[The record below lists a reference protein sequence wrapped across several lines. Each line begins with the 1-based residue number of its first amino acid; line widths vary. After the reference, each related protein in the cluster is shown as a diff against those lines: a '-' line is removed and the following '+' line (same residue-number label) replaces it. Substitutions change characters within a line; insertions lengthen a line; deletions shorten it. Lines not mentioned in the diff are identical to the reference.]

1 MRVRVTKLTVALA
14 SVAHASPVGRLLG
27 SSFGLPGSDA
37 TYDYV
42 IVGGGT
48 AGLTLA
54 SRLVEQKAGSV
65 AVVEAGSFYELGQS
79 NISQIP
85 ADTAF
90 YTGKSKNDTQPRTD
104 WGYITT
110 PQAGAF
116 NEELHYPRP
125 KMLGGCS
132 GRNYM
137 IYQRPT
143 VGAMDKWAETVN
155 DTSFTFAN
163 LLPWLEKS
171 VHFTPPNAELRL
183 ANATPEY
190 DASSFDHSSG
200 PLSVTYPNFA
210 YTFPTWGVEAFKEMG
225 ISPRPG
231 FVDGALFGHAYS
243 LFTIDAET
251 QTRASSET
259 AFLQRSL
266 HDSNYFLYDLTMGK
280 QIIFDAVKKATGV
293 RVNTLGADYTLSAR
307 KEVILS
313 AGVIGS
319 PQLLQASGV
328 GPREVL
334 EPLGVPVVSDLA
346 GVGQGFQDHILFGVT
361 HKIAGTTA
369 SSLANADFSAEQNR
383 LFLEDAAGA
392 LTNPAVDV
400 LAFEKLPNA
409 TRASLSENTRRV
421 LARDYPED
429 WPEVEYIT
437 LSAYLGDFVFPL
449 TADPG
454 DGADYAALSVVLCAP
469 RSRGSVNIT
478 SPDTAVHPALDPG
491 FLTDAADIEVAVA
504 GLKRARAF
512 WATRALRGY
521 ADPTE
526 AYPGAHVSSDGE
538 IADSIRRSFQTI
550 FHGAS
555 TCAMGVDD
563 DPRAVVDTVGRVRG
577 GVSGLRVVD
586 ASIFPFLPPGHP
598 QSTIY
603 ALAEKIACD
612 ISGNC

>member
-1 MRVRVTKLTVALA
+1 MIVRVIQLAVALA
-14 SVAHASPVGRLLG
+14 AVAHASPAGRLLG

-65 AVVEAGSFYELGQS
+65 AVVEAGSFYEVGQG

-85 ADTAF
+85 ADTVF
-90 YTGKSKNDTQPRTD
+90 YTGKSENDTQPRTD

-116 NEELHYPRP
+116 NQELHYPRA

-143 VGAMDKWAETVN
+143 IGVMDKWAEAVDDN
-155 DTSFTFAN
+155 SFTFAN
-163 LLPWLEKS
+163 LLPWMEKS
-171 VHFTPPNAELRL
+171 VRFTPPNAQLRL

-190 DASSFDHSSG
+190 DVAYFANSSG
-200 PLSVTYPNFA
+200 PLSLTYPNFA
-210 YTFPTWGVEAFKEMG
+210 YTFPTWGVKAFEEMG

-266 HDSNYFLYDLTMGK
+266 QDSNYFLYDLTMGK
-280 QIIFDAVKKATGV
+280 QIVFDGDKKATGI
-293 RVNTLGADYTLSAR
+293 RVNTLGVEYTLSAR

-319 PQLLQASGV
+319 PQLLQASGI

-334 EPLGVPVVSDLA
+334 EPLGVPIVSDLA

-361 HKIAGTTA
+361 HEIASTTVSA
-369 SSLANADFSAEQNR
+369 LQNADFSAEQTR
-383 LFLEDAAGA
+383 LFLEEAAGT

-400 LAFEKLPNA
+400 IAFEKLPNA
-409 TRASLSENTRRV
+409 TRASLSKRTRRI
-421 LARDYPED
+421 LGTYPKD
-429 WPEVEYIT
+429 WPELEYIT

-449 TADPG
+449 TADPD
-454 DGADYAALSVVLCAP
+454 DGANYAALTTVLCAP

-491 FLTDAADIEVAVA
+491 FLTDAVDIEVAVA
-504 GLKRARAF
+504 GFKRARAF
-512 WATRALRGY
+512 WATQALRGY
-521 ADPTE
+521 ANATE
-526 AYPGAHVSSDGE
+526 AYPGSHVSSDRE

-550 FHGAS
+550 FHGSS
-555 TCAMGVDD
+555 TCAMGVDG
-563 DPRAVVDTVGRVRG
+563 DPRAVVDTAGRVRG

-598 QSTIY
+598 QSIVY

-612 ISGNC
+612 ISANC

>member
-1 MRVRVTKLTVALA
+1 MKLTVALA
-14 SVAHASPVGRLLG
+14 SVAHASPAGRLLG
-27 SSFGLPGSDA
+27 SSFGLP
-37 TYDYV
+37 
-42 IVGGGT
+42 
-48 AGLTLA
+48 GLTLA

-65 AVVEAGSFYELGQS
+65 AVAEAGSFYS
-79 NISQIP
+79 
-85 ADTAF
+85 
-90 YTGKSKNDTQPRTD
+90 SKNDTQPRTD

-116 NEELHYPRP
+116 NQELHYPRA

-143 VGAMDKWAETVN
+143 IGVMDKWAEAVN
-155 DTSFTFAN
+155 DTSFT
-163 LLPWLEKS
+163 S
-171 VHFTPPNAELRL
+171 RRL
-183 ANATPEY
+183 ANVTPEY
-190 DASSFDHSSG
+190 DMAYFANSSG
-200 PLSVTYPNFA
+200 PLSSTYSNYA
-210 YTFPTWGVEAFKEMG
+210 YTFPT
-225 ISPRPG
+225 PRPG
-231 FVDGALFGHAYS
+231 FVDGALFSHAYS

-266 HDSNYFLYDLTMGK
+266 RDSNYFLYDLTMGK
-280 QIIFDAVKKATGV
+280 QIVFDDDKKATGV
-293 RVNTLGADYTLSAR
+293 RVNTFGAEYTLSAR

-319 PQLLQASGV
+319 PQLLQASGI

-361 HKIAGTTA
+361 HRIDSTTISA
-369 SSLANADFSAEQNR
+369 LQNADFSAEHTR
-383 LFLEDAAGA
+383 LFLEEAAGT

-409 TRASLSENTRRV
+409 TRASLSKRIRRI
-421 LARDYPED
+421 LGTYPKD
-429 WPEVEYIT
+429 WPELEYIT

-454 DGADYAALSVVLCAP
+454 DGANYASLTTVLCAP

-478 SPDTAVHPALDPG
+478 SPDTAMHPALDPG
-491 FLTDAADIEVAVA
+491 FLTNAVDIEVAVT
-504 GLKRARAF
+504 GFKRARAF
-512 WATRALRGY
+512 WATQALRGY
-521 ADPTE
+521 ANATE
-526 AYPGAHVSSDGE
+526 AYPGAHVSSDHE
-538 IADSIRRSFQTI
+538 IADSIRRNFQTI
-550 FHGAS
+550 FHGSS
-555 TCAMGVDD
+555 TCAMGVDG
-563 DPRAVVDTVGRVRG
+563 DPRAVVDTAGRVRG

-598 QSTIY
+598 QSIICKY
-603 ALAEKIACD
+603 PYHIP
-612 ISGNC
+612 SRS